1 MIRVTRLNGETFYLN
16 PDHIETMEA
25 APHTVVR
32 LGNETKLLLKESI
45 DKVSAAIIEFKRKI
59 YLEQRER

>member
-32 LGNETKLLLKESI
+32 
-45 DKVSAAIIEFKRKI
+45 
-59 YLEQRER
+59 

>member
-1 MIRVTRLNGETFYLN
+1 
-16 PDHIETMEA
+16 
-25 APHTVVR
+25 VR

-45 DKVSAAIIEFKRKI
+45 DEVIAAIIEFKRKI